1 MVAVAHAG
9 VGGLGQRSRIGV
21 GLRRGGLGLL
31 GRGFGLGGFL
41 GAERGTGEEGE
52 EGEESHG

>member
-1 MVAVAHAG
+1 MVAIAHAG
-9 VGGLGQRSRIGV
+9 VRGLGQRGRISV

-31 GRGFGLGGFL
+31 GRGFGLGGVL
-41 GAERGTGEEGE
+41 GDERGAGEEGE